1 MKPERHAQT
10 LITQAKT
17 ISQQSAKN
25 QLIGPPAIQSPT
37 NDMNGTLVI
46 APALLLEPHTAMGIV
61 GGREIFDRMLRN
73 QWLKPRIKQRKLV
86 RYASEGSDDS
96 R

>member
-1 MKPERHAQT
+1 
-10 LITQAKT
+10 
-17 ISQQSAKN
+17 
-25 QLIGPPAIQSPT
+25 
-37 NDMNGTLVI
+37 
-46 APALLLEPHTAMGIV
+46 MGIV

-86 RYASEGSDDS
+86 RYAAEDLMAAVERLKLEGIARMILLDLETLSQSGHVSAAGVHSDP